1 MTEENVVVN
10 ATTDVTPTSKT
21 LTDRIIGANIVLK
34 DITDYKKLD
43 EETKAQI
50 RNRIVFWS
58 CVVGG
63 VCQVLNLAYVFFFLK

>member
-1 MTEENVVVN
+1 MADEAVVRSS
-10 ATTDVTPTSKT
+10 TFTDKIVGFKIVT
-21 LTDRIIGANIVLK
+21 K
-34 DITDYKKLD
+34 DITQYNKLD

-58 CVVGG
+58 CIVGG

>member
-1 MTEENVVVN
+1 MTDETIVQSS
-10 ATTDVTPTSKT
+10 TFTDKIVGFKIVT
-21 LTDRIIGANIVLK
+21 K
-34 DITDYKKLD
+34 DITQYNKLD

-63 VCQVLNLAYVFFFLK
+63 VCQVLNLVYVFFFLK